1 MDNSFLPSDDK
12 FSKIR
17 PMITHLQEKFRV
29 IPMIQNLCINEQLVP
44 FKGKSSLKQYMP
56 KKPHKWGYKIYC
68 LPDEF
73 MPYVG
78 RVNSVNKPGIPD
90 LKASGDIVLHLCEN
104 IPNNMNHLLYFD
116 NWFNSVP
123 LQQHL
128 AKRKIFCCRTVRA
141 NRVSGIKNSQLKD
154 KERKRIF

>member
-1 MDNSFLPSDDK
+1 MDNSFLPTDDK

-29 IPMIQNLCINEQLVP
+29 IPMVQNLCIDEQLVP
-44 FKGKSSLKQYMP
+44 FKGTSSLKQYMP

-68 LPDEF
+68 LADDNGIIYDF

-78 RVNSVNKPGIPD
+78 RVNPVNKPGIPD
-90 LKASGDIVLHLCEN
+90 LKASGNIVLHLCEN
-104 IPNNMNHLLYFD
+104 IPNNKNHLLYFD

-128 AKRKIFCCRTVRA
+128 AKRKIFCCGTVGQIVYLA
-141 NRVSGIKNSQLKD
+141 
-154 KERKRIF
+154 